1 MALGAVVN
9 RPRSA
14 ASVALIVVGAVLLV
28 AGAVAFYAREQ
39 IVDRQAFANRA
50 VAALEDDEVRRVVGR
65 EIVTYAVEH
74 GSADLVAARPLL
86 ESVVGGLLQTEPF
99 RRVFHAAAGQVNRA
113 FFDRGRENVLF
124 DLGDA
129 AQIVEF
135 GLRSVNPSLADEL
148 PEELAPNLLALR
160 EPAPAGPAGAPTPRD
175 RRERRPARPRPRRAY
190 PRP

>member
-65 EIVTYAVEH
+65 EIVT
-74 GSADLVAARPLL
+74 
-86 ESVVGGLLQTEPF
+86 
-99 RRVFHAAAGQVNRA
+99 
-113 FFDRGRENVLF
+113 
-124 DLGDA
+124 
-129 AQIVEF
+129 
-135 GLRSVNPSLADEL
+135 
-148 PEELAPNLLALR
+148 
-160 EPAPAGPAGAPTPRD
+160 
-175 RRERRPARPRPRRAY
+175 
-190 PRP
+190 